1 MTLVQ
6 LAAILAVIVGV
17 GGAGAVLQKAVRS
30 LRRLG
35 RVADGI
41 LGDGTK
47 AHPGVV
53 EGQAELKAAVDA
65 LKEQATADLSEIRA
79 DLAAVKSDVAAVKG
93 QTSAIEHK
101 LDEHVDT
108 VAPSLLA
115 DGQRWGNELQARA
128 EDNTRRIAALE
139 SHTGTDDPVVAS
151 S

>member
-6 LAAILAVIVGV
+6 LAAILAVIVGA

-47 AHPGVV
+47 DHPGVIA
-53 EGQAELKAAVDA
+53 GQAELKAAVDE
-65 LKEQATADLSEIRA
+65 LKTQAAGDLADIRA
-79 DLAAVKSDVAAVKG
+79 DLAAVKADVGAVKE
-93 QTSAIEHK
+93 QTAAIETK

-115 DGQRWGNELQARA
+115 DGQRWGAELQAA
-128 EDNTRRIAALE
+128 SEDNTRRIAALE
-139 SHTGTDDPVVAS
+139 AHTGTDDPVVGS
-151 S
+151 